1 MRISTGLVLIVMS
14 LTLFTPSGVR
24 SQDRGFGLGLI
35 LGDPTGLS
43 AKGWLS
49 PTNAIDI
56 GMAWSFR
63 YRGFL
68 HIHGD
73 YLWHFNR
80 AIQSQERFVP
90 YVGIGGRLGVG
101 DAKSRLGIRIAGGIA
116 WWSRDVPLDV
126 FLEVAPILDLAPA
139 TELSANGGIGARF
152 YFR

>member
-1 MRISTGLVLIVMS
+1 MRIFAVLVLAIVG
-14 LTLFTPSGVR
+14 LTLFLPSNAR
-24 SQDRGFGLGLI
+24 SQDHGFGLGLI

-43 AKGWLS
+43 AKAWLS
-49 PTNAIDI
+49 SSNAVDM

-63 YRGFL
+63 SRGFL

-73 YLWHFNR
+73 YLWHFTR

-90 YVGIGGRLGVG
+90 YAGIGGRLGVG
-101 DAKSRLGIRIAGGIA
+101 ESRSRLGIRIVGGIA

-126 FLEVAPILDLAPA
+126 FLELAPILDLAPA